1 MAAIMPPMRV
11 LITGCSTGIGRATA
25 VELTERGH
33 EVVATARRPESIA
46 DLDVAERLALDV
58 DSDESVRDAV
68 AAAGDVDVLVNN
80 AGFEI
85 SGPGE
90 LAPIAEVR
98 AMFETN
104 FFGTLR
110 MMQACIPQMRER
122 NRGVVVNV
130 SSLAGRVSQPYGH
143 MYSATKHAVEALTEG
158 MRYELGHYGIRLHLI
173 EPGVIDTAFRG
184 NIRHFGKD
192 HPAYVGLTEQWEGAT
207 DKLRGDAPKPDGAV
221 VAKVI
226 ADVIE
231 DDAAVLRHPVGDD
244 AALVISTRESMSFEE
259 FEATMRGVLGLDW

>member
-1 MAAIMPPMRV
+1 MRA
-11 LITGCSTGIGRATA
+11 LITGCSTGIGRAAA
-25 VELTERGH
+25 VELTKRGH
-33 EVVATARRPESIA
+33 EVVATARKAASIA
-46 DLDVAERLALDV
+46 DLDVADRLVLDV
-58 DSDESVRDAV
+58 DSDDSVRDAV

-85 SGPGE
+85 SGPAE
-90 LAPIAEVR
+90 LVPLAEVR

-122 NRGVVVNV
+122 GRGVIVNV
-130 SSLAGRVSQPYGH
+130 SSLAGRVS
-143 MYSATKHAVEALTEG
+143 YSATKHAVEALTEG
-158 MRYELGHYGIRLHLI
+158 AKYELGHYGIRLHLI

-184 NIRHFGKD
+184 NIRHFAKD
-192 HPAYVGLTEQWEGAT
+192 HPAYAGLTEQWEGAT
-207 DKLRGDAPKPDGAV
+207 DKLRGDNPKPGPEL
-221 VAKVI
+221 VAGVI
-226 ADVIE
+226 ADVVE

-259 FEATMRGVLGLDW
+259 FETTMRGVLGLDW